1 MNSFGDELTM
11 NNEEKERSIT
21 SLFEIAASLERK
33 WANEW
38 NTHNDMG
45 LSKTHILLLDILD
58 SNGPTRPS
66 DLAEKLHVTTGGV
79 TVLTSKLIKAGSIKK
94 TKNEADRRAF
104 HLEITEE
111 GTTQLE
117 HAYDHIDRMVHR
129 MFGMLSEEEVES
141 LRNIFSKLLL
151 G

>member
-1 MNSFGDELTM
+1 M
-11 NNEEKERSIT
+11 NNEGKERSIT

-38 NTHNDMG
+38 NSHNNIG
-45 LSKTHILLLDILD
+45 LSKTHILLLDLLD

-66 DLAEKLHVTTGGV
+66 ELAEKLHVTTGGV
-79 TVLTSKLIKAGSIKK
+79 TVLTTKLIKAGAIQK

-104 HLEITEE
+104 QLAITEE
-111 GTTQLE
+111 GAKQLE
-117 HAYDHIDRMVHR
+117 HAYDHIDHMVHR
-129 MFGMLSEEEVES
+129 MFGMLSEEELES
-141 LRNIFSKLLL
+141 LRKIFAKLLL